1 VAHAARAP
9 QLFGFNY
16 ACQLSVRVKLVST
29 EVYMS
34 ATSVLKR
41 LFTVKEYYLMYE
53 SGVFANG
60 ERVELIRGEIIKMA
74 AIGRRHAACVDR
86 CNDVFAYKLGKK
98 VLIRIQ
104 NPLALDNTSEPEPDV
119 LLLKRK
125 ADFYES
131 GHPRPADVFL
141 LIEVADSTID
151 SDRELKIPLYAEDG
165 ITEVWLIDI
174 NSACIEVYRNPTA
187 EGYQDIQKFYRGQ
200 NLSILAFSDL
210 SITVDE
216 ILG

>member
-1 VAHAARAP
+1 MRVNDFVVLCTAK
-9 QLFGFNY
+9 LNN
-16 ACQLSVRVKLVST
+16 SVKVKLVST

-125 ADFYES
+125 VDYYES

-151 SDRELKIPLYAEDG
+151 SDRELKIPIYAEDG

-174 NSACIEVYRNPTA
+174 NSACIEAYRNPTA

-200 NLSILAFSDL
+200 NLSILAFPDL

>member
-1 VAHAARAP
+1 MRVNDFVVLCTAK
-9 QLFGFNY
+9 LNN
-16 ACQLSVRVKLVST
+16 SVRVKLVSI

-125 ADFYES
+125 VDYYES

-151 SDRELKIPLYAEDG
+151 SDRELKIPIYAEDG

-174 NSACIEVYRNPTA
+174 NSACIEAYRNPTV

-200 NLSILAFSDL
+200 NLSILAFPDL

>member
-1 VAHAARAP
+1 M
-9 QLFGFNY
+9 
-16 ACQLSVRVKLVST
+16 ST
-29 EVYMS
+29 
-34 ATSVLKR
+34 TSVLKR
-41 LFTVKEYYLMYE
+41 LFTVKEYYRMYE

-86 CNDVFAYKLGKK
+86 CNYVFAYKLDKK

-119 LLLKRK
+119 MLLKRK
-125 ADFYES
+125 DDFYES
-131 GHPRPADVFL
+131 GHPQPSDVFL
-141 LIEVADSTID
+141 LIEVADTTID

-165 ITEVWLIDI
+165 IIEVWLIDI
-174 NSACIEVYRNPTA
+174 NNACIEVYRHPT
-187 EGYQDIQKFYRGQ
+187 EQGYQDMQKFYHGQ
-200 NLSILAFSDL
+200 NLSILAFPDL